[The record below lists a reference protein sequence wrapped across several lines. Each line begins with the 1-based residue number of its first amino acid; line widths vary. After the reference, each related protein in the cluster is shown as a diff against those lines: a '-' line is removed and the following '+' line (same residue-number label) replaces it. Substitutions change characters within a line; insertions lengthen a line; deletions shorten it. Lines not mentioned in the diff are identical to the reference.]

1 VRIWPN
7 IIPPSV
13 GLWAAASQATSRLFA
28 LIGALFILPVVLMHT
43 FWSYYVL
50 RAKVRIGDGFH

>member
-1 VRIWPN
+1 VRIWPK
-7 IIPPSV
+7 IIPPV
-13 GLWAAASQATSRLFA
+13 
-28 LIGALFILPVVLMHT
+28 ILMHT